1 MEKTTKQKGNITEL
15 ECLLAFEKRGVE
27 VSVPWGENTRYDMII
42 DVNNQLYKIQCK
54 TSHETKGGGSFMFAT
69 CSTRLNTQGSSKA
82 YYSKEEI
89 DFFATSFN
97 NNIYLIPVEECI
109 SGGQKT
115 IRYDFPKAN
124 IFSKINWH
132 ENYLLDNF
140 LENNMK
146 PQDILLQRIK
156 ENCIEYNNDNDKMLS
171 EKSKKFTKKQVK
183 VIEKSVK
190 REPNLCIDCG
200 QPTKDRTAIR
210 CSKCNRAHTRQFD
223 RQAIAERCK
232 EVEDIKKVADEF
244 GGCRDTVIAS
254 CKDCGVKIISYQE
267 IAKKKYGI
275 KVKNIEKNIVFDST
289 RDGARWLIDN
299 NYSKSKSPS
308 GPAQHIREV
317 CTKKKENAYGFHWQ
331 YVD

>member
-27 VSVPWGENTRYDMII
+27 VSIPWGENTRYDMII

-54 TSHETKGGGSFMFAT
+54 TSHETKGGRSFMFAT
-69 CSTRLNTQGSSKA
+69 CSTRLNTQGSSKVC
-82 YYSKEEI
+82 YSKKEI
-89 DFFATSFN
+89 DFFATSFKD
-97 NNIYLIPVEECI
+97 NIYLIPVEECG
-109 SGGQKT
+109 SGAGKT
-115 IRYDFPKAN
+115 IRYDFPKTN
-124 IFSKINWH
+124 IFSQINWH

-140 LENNMK
+140 LENDMK
-146 PQDILLQRIK
+146 PRDILLQRIK
-156 ENCIEYNNDNDKMLS
+156 ENCIEDDNDKMLD
-171 EKSKKFTKKQVK
+171 EKTKKFTKKQVTI
-183 VIEKSVK
+183 IEKSVK

-200 QPTKDRTAIR
+200 QPTKDKTAMR
-210 CSKCNRAHTRQFD
+210 CSKCSRTHTRQFD
-223 RQAIAERCK
+223 RQAIAERYK

-244 GGCRDTVIAS
+244 GCCRDTVIAS
-254 CKDCGVKIISYQE
+254 CKDCGVKIISCQE

-299 NYSKSKSPS
+299 NYSKSKSLS